1 MIEGNS
7 SKFGMVD
14 LGGVP
19 LVPDEIGAP
28 VIKRGL
34 ARGDL
39 GGEMPAADRES
50 IPPHFGT
57 CVNCML

>member
-1 MIEGNS
+1 MLEGNS

-19 LVPDEIGAP
+19 LVLDEIGAP

-34 ARGDL
+34 AHGDL
-39 GGEMPAADRES
+39 RGIMPGAD
-50 IPPHFGT
+50 
-57 CVNCML
+57 